1 MLLKIVT
8 QAEGILCSY
17 VLGFVL
23 AICASFH
30 YLSWM
35 YSLCS
40 ASRNL
45 TSSAKQAQQLILI
58 LLEGMV

>member
-17 VLGFVL
+17 ILGFVL
-23 AICASFH
+23 AIYASFH

>member
-8 QAEGILCSY
+8 QGEGILCSY
-17 VLGFVL
+17 ILGFVL

-35 YSLCS
+35 YSLYS
-40 ASRNL
+40 TSRNL

-58 LLEGMV
+58 ILEGMI